1 MEMVKFMHGDKCLGS
16 YDLKHEFPGERRAS
30 IELLAYEHNL
40 APSEITVKIEDE

>member
-1 MEMVKFMHGDKCLGS
+1 MVKFMHGDKCLGS

-40 APSEITVKIEDE
+40 APSEITVKIENE

>member
-1 MEMVKFMHGDKCLGS
+1 MVKFMHGDKCLGS

-40 APSEITVKIEDE
+40 ALSEITVKIEDE